1 MSNRRR
7 WLVALLA
14 AATIWGLVDVRR
26 RGYQYPQA
34 PSEHRS
40 DLTVYT
46 EAGAAFFDGRPPY
59 EVANPRGWTY
69 LYPPM
74 FALMLAP
81 LHVLPMQDQVTVW
94 FFISLLICWGCYSEC
109 RHLLRI
115 VCVDDAA
122 AAASYA
128 RWFPWLAVAAIIAAL
143 LPTLNCLQ
151 RGQVGM
157 VKLYLLL
164 LGFRLVLGGRTYRS
178 WISGGV
184 VLALPVV
191 LKIIPLLPVAFVL
204 FLQLAAWVRSGRTR
218 VGAACQHFEG
228 RQECLPHRGEQSGP
242 GGRFAASSL
251 GVAVGLALFFLL
263 IPAALIGWKAN
274 LQHLDT
280 WARFMLVKADDGGV
294 DPRSGN
300 SRAAR
305 NQSLHNAAYRLGN
318 FASYVLTGDPDDRL
332 VENLHA
338 PRMAMD
344 SPLAERSLLAARLA
358 LLLALLVTGIRL
370 GSGNK
375 LDAAVGFGLA
385 CVAMLVVSPVARGHY
400 FMLLAPAVLFLPLW
414 LDRCG
419 QRRAALVMAA
429 VPAALS
435 ILHYILLSQAGRIGL
450 LGLGT
455 AGWLMAAMVLVARAG
470 TRIAVSDSTSQGN
483 RSQGTVPIFAAPA
496 TLLCEST

>member
-1 MSNRRR
+1 
-7 WLVALLA
+7 LA

-26 RGYQYPQA
+26 RGYQYPQP

-109 RHLLRI
+109 RRLLRI
-115 VCVDDAA
+115 ACVDDAA

-151 RGQVGM
+151 RGQVGI

-178 WISGGV
+178 WIAGGV

-204 FLQLAAWVRSGRTR
+204 FLQLAAWLRSGCARAGT
-218 VGAACQHFEG
+218 ACTQAVEHGG
-228 RQECLPHRGEQSGP
+228 RQSRP
-242 GGRFAASSL
+242 GRRFAASSL

-274 LQHLDT
+274 LRHLDT
-280 WARFMLVKADDGGV
+280 WARFMLTKADDGGV

-318 FASYVLTGDPDDRL
+318 FASYVLAGDPDDRL

-338 PRMAMD
+338 PKMAMD

-358 LLLALLVTGIRL
+358 LLLALLVAGIRL

-435 ILHYILLSQAGRIGL
+435 ILHYVLLSQAGRIGL

-455 AGWLMAAMVLVARAG
+455 AGWLMAALVLVARAG
-470 TRIAVSDSTSQGN
+470 SRIAVSDSTSQGN